1 MITETVGGTR
11 RELFNKSH
19 KMMNVQFEKLL
30 TIGGSALIGALVVNT
45 APSKTVESYFAI
57 AGIRNDIHIVNAQCA
72 APFCLFQH
80 FARHDLD
87 GIYLQVNSVSS

>member
-1 MITETVGGTR
+1 MTKTVASTR
-11 RELFNKSH
+11 RELFNKPY

-45 APSKTVESYFAI
+45 APSKAVDSYFAI
-57 AGIRNDIHIVNAQCA
+57 AGIGNATHVVNPQCA
-72 APFCLFQH
+72 GPFCMFQH

-87 GIYLQVNSVSS
+87 GINLQVNPVSS